1 MVPLRATVGGVK
13 DCCLESLVQG
23 FRPCV
28 CVTYT
33 NRACVS
39 DTFQTPVVVTA
50 CKHQWVVTAC
60 VVHSVGN
67 NRKTIEN
74 NVRWYHDVVTTTGV
88 TIHWCLGASAH
99 VPNTSG
105 GDRTQKIAPKH
116 PTGEQQS

>member
-1 MVPLRATVGGVK
+1 MLRG
-13 DCCLESLVQG
+13 
-23 FRPCV
+23 
-28 CVTYT
+28 
-33 NRACVS
+33 VS

-105 GDRTQKIAPKH
+105 GDRTQKIEREAEVM
-116 PTGEQQS
+116 PTSCWQQDCQKSERKKAVASNVECIKIDADISSRH

>member
-1 MVPLRATVGGVK
+1 MDTFPGSLLGGVK

-74 NVRWYHDVVTTTGV
+74 NVRWYHDVITTTGV
-88 TIHWCLGASAH
+88 TIHWCLGAW
-99 VPNTSG
+99 
-105 GDRTQKIAPKH
+105 
-116 PTGEQQS
+116 